1 MGPSTAGP
9 VSTPI
14 RRVPPSIAAT
24 AARAR
29 KAARAARSGSSSCA
43 SGAPNMACS
52 PPPDTD
58 VTVPPSASTSAIT
71 AARQRPVTSRS
82 SSGSAR
88 PVRGHLGG
96 QHADGPELLPR
107 RGLRP
112 GRPGLEGGRGVHLL
126 QPRGQAEPELAEG
139 GPAALVGAY
148 RELPVSLGEVAAD
161 QGRGRLLG
169 GGVVLGAGRPGGELG
184 FGPCVACPPGPVP
197 GQGQPRLLAQRLQPL
212 PRAQRPV
219 GVRLVGEQLA
229 VVGQGGREQVVA
241 LLARPHRQ
249 RGAQSL
255 LVFGRVDLDGRVR
268 PDVGQVG
275 LEQGR
280 PRPAERR
287 ERRPGH
293 RQRLGD
299 RTGGRTR
306 VQIREELLADEV
318 PADPPAGAHQD
329 KLAEPPGARPRPRAR
344 GAAPGDDGE
353 RPEQPDPYG
362 HVPIVPHLSRAF
374 PAREPAGTPREQ
386 RLPTVAAEP
395 SERGIRDVH
404 GVPDLPGRAAQV
416 RSRAA
421 RDRCDQRQAGRG
433 DRPVRP
439 VRSPAGQAG
448 ASPAPDLAA
457 GAGTPGRPAPR
468 PASSGAARGDGSPR
482 GAAAGSM
489 EWRSRGAQRT
499 SALNAVGRW
508 YEAAERGRG
517 QWIRAGAGGHRTAT
531 AAGGGRWR
539 VSAAGGG
546 RGTDG
551 AGSGAGTEGGS

>member
-1 MGPSTAGP
+1 MPGGGPGHRADQGRTRPGPRLQRGRLADDLAHGAVLDPGAAADGTEHGRAGLHPDPQGPSVDRRHRREGAEGRPGRPLGVVLVRLRRPEHGLEPSPGHRRHRPAQRLHLGDHRGQAAAGH
-9 VSTPI
+9 VAELL
-14 RRVPPSIAAT
+14 RVGE
-24 AARAR
+24 AR
-29 KAARAARSGSSSCA
+29 
-43 SGAPNMACS
+43 
-52 PPPDTD
+52 
-58 VTVPPSASTSAIT
+58 
-71 AARQRPVTSRS
+71 
-82 SSGSAR
+82 
-88 PVRGHLGG
+88 RGHLGG
-96 QHADGPELLPR
+96 EHADGPELLPR

-169 GGVVLGAGRPGGELG
+169 GGIVLGAGRPGGELG
-184 FGPCVACPPGPVP
+184 FGPGVACPPGPVP

-229 VVGQGGREQVVA
+229 VVGQGGREQVIA
-241 LLARPHRQ
+241 FLAGAFGQ

-255 LVFGRVDLDGRVR
+255 LVFGGVDLDGRVR

-275 LEQGR
+275 LEQGGR
-280 PRPAERR
+280 VRAERR
-287 ERRPGH
+287 EGRPGH

-299 RTGGRTR
+299 RTGGRAR
-306 VQIREELLADEV
+306 VQIPEELLADEV
-318 PADPPAGAHQD
+318 PADPPARAHQD

-362 HVPIVPHLSRAF
+362 HIPIVAHCVTRFSRA
-374 PAREPAGTPREQ
+374 AEPAGTPREQ

-404 GVPDLPGRAAQV
+404 GVHDLPGRAAQV

-421 RDRCDQRQAGRG
+421 RDR
-433 DRPVRP
+433 
-439 VRSPAGQAG
+439 
-448 ASPAPDLAA
+448 L
-457 GAGTPGRPAPR
+457 
-468 PASSGAARGDGSPR
+468 
-482 GAAAGSM
+482 
-489 EWRSRGAQRT
+489 
-499 SALNAVGRW
+499 
-508 YEAAERGRG
+508 
-517 QWIRAGAGGHRTAT
+517 
-531 AAGGGRWR
+531 
-539 VSAAGGG
+539 
-546 RGTDG
+546 
-551 AGSGAGTEGGS
+551 